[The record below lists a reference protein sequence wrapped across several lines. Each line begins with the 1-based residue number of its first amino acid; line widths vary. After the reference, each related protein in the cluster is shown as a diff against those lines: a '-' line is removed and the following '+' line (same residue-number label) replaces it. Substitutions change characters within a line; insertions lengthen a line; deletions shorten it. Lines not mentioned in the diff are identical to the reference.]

1 MKKLLALML
10 TLAMVLSLAAC
21 GAKNDPPAAST
32 PDPNTQAPAPAA
44 PEEPADELG
53 DYPSQTISWIVPVNA
68 GTPTDLATRQL
79 ADLLDVSVNI
89 AVENVTGGNQTIG
102 INEALSR
109 GGNGYTIMSLANAG
123 LITQPLMNPD
133 IGYGLADLK
142 LLGMI
147 TPPCMATI
155 TVKTD
160 SPIKTYEDW
169 VEFVT
174 THDEFTFAVPNSGGY
189 GHISIL
195 SVLSQLGVTGGK
207 AIAYDGNNG
216 AYQAMLSGEVDFAIS
231 DDNVIYTY
239 HNDGACNTI
248 VCLAGESSYYLPDV
262 PAIGDYGI
270 KNMDS
275 LAGWKIVGVSAD
287 TPDAIVNYLKEKID
301 EVLSSEV
308 YAQYLL
314 DNGCGAFSSIQ
325 SSEEVTALVEEAF
338 VIYEEVLT
346 AAGLM

>member
-1 MKKLLALML
+1 MKKLFALVVAA
-10 TLAMVLSLAAC
+10 AMTLSLVAC
-21 GAKNDPPAAST
+21 GAKEETPAASS
-32 PDPNTQAPAPAA
+32 APAVSAPAA
-44 PEEPADELG
+44 SEEDNGLG
-53 DYPSQTISWIVPVNA
+53 DYPNQTISWIVPVNA
-68 GTPTDLATRQL
+68 GTPTDLASRQI
-79 ADLLDVSVNI
+79 ADLIDLDANI

-109 GGNGYTIMSLANAG
+109 AADGYTIMSLANAG

-133 IGYGLADLK
+133 IGYGLEDLK
-142 LLGMI
+142 LLAMI
-147 TPPCMATI
+147 TPACMATI
-155 TVKTD
+155 TVNND
-160 SPIKTYEDW
+160 SSIKTYEDW

-189 GHISIL
+189 GHLSIL

-239 HNDGACNTI
+239 HNDGTCNTI
-248 VCLAGESSYYLPDV
+248 VCLANESSYYLPDV
-262 PAIGDYGI
+262 PAISDYGI
-270 KNMDS
+270 EKMDS
-275 LAGWKIVGVSAD
+275 LAGWKIIGVSAD
-287 TPDAIVNYLKEKID
+287 TPDAIVDYLKEKID
-301 EVLSSEV
+301 EVLSSDV

-325 SSEEVTALVEEAF
+325 SSEEITALVEEAF
-338 VIYEEVLT
+338 VLYGEILT
-346 AAGLM
+346 DAGLM